1 MVLFK
6 SLNGGLVA
14 LLASASSAA
23 ASHEPSW
30 QQQPDYQTGQAVFP
44 HHSESSQSS
53 AKERSTHGAVA
64 SESRTC
70 SQIGIDLLARGG
82 NAVDAWVGTQ
92 LCVGVI
98 GMHHSGIGGGGF
110 ALVRDADGHH
120 TVIDYRESAP
130 AAAYEGMFEHDAKA
144 SVFGGLAA
152 AVPGELRGLEAAHRR
167 LGSLPWQAVVHPAA
181 HVARHG
187 FEVTEDAVRYMDY
200 GVEAAGWDFLVED
213 PSWAQD
219 FAPGGSRVELGDTMT
234 RKRYADTLDAVAEG
248 GADVFY
254 EGAQANATIAALQAA
269 NGTMTLDDMRDY
281 RVILREPINITYGD
295 YRLFSTGAPSSG
307 AVCLNT
313 LKTMEGYHTSEVDA
327 NLTLHRFDEAMRFGY
342 AAHQEL
348 GDPDF
353 LGPDLARLET
363 RLLSASNAAA
373 TRSKILDNATQPVEA
388 YFPVDDDE
396 TGNKTHT
403 HPPRYTRSSHGTS
416 HVVTA
421 DASGMAVSSTST
433 VNLLFGNLIMVNATG
448 VILNNEM
455 NDFSIPGVSNEFGY
469 APSPAN
475 FVRPGKRP
483 LSSINPVIIETASA
497 SSSSNNATSAPG
509 QLYAVHGAAGGSRII
524 SSTAQVA
531 WRLLESEMASPQKKK
546 KNPTMLL
553 DAIREPRFHDQLMP
567 NTVTVEYAF
576 DNATAASLAARG
588 HNVTWVREGYSSVQG
603 IRVLLGDDVEGGKDI
618 VGFEA
623 AGETRQKNS
632 GGLTS

>member
-6 SLNGGLVA
+6 SLTGSVIA
-14 LLASASSAA
+14 LLSSTPSTLATPA
-23 ASHEPSW
+23 PSW
-30 QQQPDYQTGQAVFP
+30 QQPDYLATDQAVFP
-44 HHSESSQSS
+44 HGQASFSPSQAKESST
-53 AKERSTHGAVA
+53 KGAVA
-64 SESRTC
+64 SESKTC
-70 SQIGIDLLARGG
+70 SQIGMELLARGG

-110 ALVRDADGHH
+110 ALVRDAEGKH

-144 SVFGGLAA
+144 SVFGGLAV
-152 AVPGELRGLEAAHRR
+152 AVPGELRGLEAAHSK
-167 LGSLPWQAVVHPAA
+167 LGRLPWQEVVHPAA
-181 HVARHG
+181 HVARNG

-200 GVEAAGWDFLVED
+200 GVEFAGWNFLVED

-219 FAPGGSRVELGDTMT
+219 FAPTGSRVKLGDVMT

-254 EGAQANATIAALQAA
+254 HGAQANATIAALQAA
-269 NGTMTLDDMRDY
+269 NGTMTLADMRDY
-281 RVILREPINITYGD
+281 RAILREPINITYGD
-295 YRLFSTGAPSSG
+295 YRLFSTGAPASG
-307 AVCLNT
+307 AVCLST
-313 LKTMEGYHTSEVDA
+313 LKTMEGYHAGEASEGVDS

-353 LGPDLARLET
+353 LDDSLAQLEK

-388 YFPVDDDE
+388 YFPADDK
-396 TGNKTHT
+396 TGQ
-403 HPPRYTRSSHGTS
+403 PMAPRYAKSSHGTS

-421 DASGMAVSSTST
+421 DASGMAVSSTTT
-433 VNLLFGNLIMVNATG
+433 VNLLFGNLMMVNSTG

-483 LSSINPVIIETASA
+483 LSSINPVIIE
-497 SSSSNNATSAPG
+497 SNDAAH
-509 QLYAVHGAAGGSRII
+509 QLYAVLGAAGGSRII
-524 SSTAQVA
+524 SSTTQVA
-531 WRLLESEMASPQKKK
+531 WRLLEGEREKANKQKRGH
-546 KNPTMLL
+546 TMLL

-588 HNVTWVREGYSSVQG
+588 HNVTWVREGYSAVQG
-603 IRVLLGDDVEGGKDI
+603 IRVLAAEDGDHDNAR
-618 VGFEA
+618 FEA
-623 AGETRQKNS
+623 VGETRQKNS
-632 GGLTS
+632 AGLSSQ

>member
-1 MVLFK
+1 MVL
-6 SLNGGLVA
+6 A
-14 LLASASSAA
+14 TPA
-23 ASHEPSW
+23 PSW
-30 QQQPDYQTGQAVFP
+30 QQPDYLETDQAVFP
-44 HHSESSQSS
+44 HGQESFSPSQAKESST
-53 AKERSTHGAVA
+53 KGAVA
-64 SESRTC
+64 SESKTC
-70 SQIGIDLLARGG
+70 SQIGMDLLARGG

-110 ALVRDADGHH
+110 ALVRDAEGKH

-130 AAAYEGMFEHDAKA
+130 AAAYEGMFEHDPKA
-144 SVFGGLAA
+144 SVFGGLAV
-152 AVPGELRGLEAAHRR
+152 AVPGELRGLEAAHSK
-167 LGSLPWQAVVHPAA
+167 LGTLPWQEVVHPAA
-181 HVARHG
+181 HVARNG

-200 GVEAAGWDFLVED
+200 GVEFAGWNFLVED

-219 FAPGGSRVELGDTMT
+219 FAPTGSRVKLGDVMT
-234 RKRYADTLDAVAEG
+234 RKRYADTLDAVAGG

-254 EGAQANATIAALQAA
+254 HGAQANATIDALRAA

-281 RVILREPINITYGD
+281 RAILREPINITYGD
-295 YRLFSTGAPSSG
+295 YRLFSTGAPASG
-307 AVCLNT
+307 TVCLST
-313 LKTMEGYHTSEVDA
+313 LKTMEGYHAGAGETSEGVDS

-353 LGPDLARLET
+353 LDDSLALLEK

-388 YFPVDDDE
+388 YFPADDK
-396 TGNKTHT
+396 TGQ
-403 HPPRYTRSSHGTS
+403 PIAPRYAKSSHGTS

-421 DASGMAVSSTST
+421 DASGMAVSSTTT
-433 VNLLFGNLIMVNATG
+433 VNLLFGNLMMVNSTG

-469 APSPAN
+469 APPPAN

-483 LSSINPVIIETASA
+483 LSSINPVIIE
-497 SSSSNNATSAPG
+497 SNDATH
-509 QLYAVHGAAGGSRII
+509 QLYAVLGAAGGSRII
-524 SSTAQVA
+524 SSTTQVA
-531 WRLLESEMASPQKKK
+531 WRLLEGEREKANKQKRSH
-546 KNPTMLL
+546 TMLL

-588 HNVTWVREGYSSVQG
+588 HNVTWVREGYSAVQG
-603 IRVLLGDDVEGGKDI
+603 IRVLDDAR
-618 VGFEA
+618 FEA
-623 AGETRQKNS
+623 VGETRQKNS
-632 GGLTS
+632 AGLSS